1 MASVSELRQIYLVQ
15 HLEDQMLQALAPLA
29 EKKHFEEKDIVF
41 EEGLDAQW
49 FYMLLSGKV
58 LLKVDVNPAV
68 TISLGAVKP
77 GYSFGWSSLLEGM
90 QYTSQAACA
99 EPCEMLVLDGSKFK
113 EVLDQDHT
121 MGYLVMEGIVRIMEN
136 RLKRRTEQFIK
147 TLRKQME
154 IWDLF

>member
-1 MASVSELRQIYLVQ
+1 MASVSELKEIYLVQ
-15 HLEDQMLQALAPLA
+15 NLAEKMLAALAPLA
-29 EKKHFEEKDIVF
+29 EERHFEEKDVVF
-41 EEGLDAQW
+41 EEGLAADQ
-49 FYMLLSGKV
+49 FYMLRSGKV

-68 TISLGAVKP
+68 TISLGAIKP
-77 GYSFGWSSLLEGM
+77 GYSFGWSSLMEGM
-90 QYTSQAACA
+90 TYTSQAACA
-99 EPCEMLVLDGSKFK
+99 EPCEMLVLNGAKFR

-121 MGYLVMEGIVRIMEN
+121 MGYQVMDGIVRIMEN

>member
-1 MASVSELRQIYLVQ
+1 MASVSDLKEIYLVQ
-15 HLEDQMLQALAPLA
+15 HLDEKMLSALAPLA
-29 EKKHFEEKDIVF
+29 EKRHYEEKDVVF
-41 EEGLDAQW
+41 EEGLDAEW

-58 LLKVDVNPAV
+58 LLKADVNPAV

-77 GYSFGWSSLLEGM
+77 GYSFGWSSLMEGM
-90 QYTSQAACA
+90 LYTSQAACA
-99 EPCEMLVLDGSKFK
+99 EPCEMLVLNGAEFK
-113 EVLDQDHT
+113 GVLDEDHT
-121 MGYLVMEGIVRIMEN
+121 MGYRVMEGIVRIMEN

>member
-1 MASVSELRQIYLVQ
+1 MASLSDLKQIYLVQ
-15 HLEDQMLQALAPLA
+15 NLTDQMLQALAPLA
-29 EKKHFEEKDIVF
+29 EKRHLEEKDIVF
-41 EEGLDAQW
+41 EEGLDAEW

-77 GYSFGWSSLLEGM
+77 GYSFGWSSLLDGM

-99 EPCEMLVLDGSKFK
+99 EPCDLLVIKGSKFK
-113 EVLDQDHT
+113 ELLDQDHT
-121 MGYLVMEGIVRIMEN
+121 MGYQVMEGIVRIMEN